1 VELNDMTLLHAALRY
16 DPPLEIVIRMIQACP
31 HLLSSQDSC
40 RRTPLHIATD
50 SRVNRLLIKYLEKA
64 CPKAC
69 TMQDV
74 DEMTPLHMACDTSL
88 VLFDDD
94 NGLAC
99 SLPSYEI
106 I

>member
-1 VELNDMTLLHAALRY
+1 
-16 DPPLEIVIRMIQACP
+16 MIQACP

-64 CPKAC
+64 CPEAC

-74 DEMTPLHMACDTSL
+74 DEMTPLHMAL
-88 VLFDDD
+88 GGAMPNLFSERI
-94 NGLAC
+94 GLAPKMGIFY
-99 SLPSYEI
+99 STP
-106 I
+106 